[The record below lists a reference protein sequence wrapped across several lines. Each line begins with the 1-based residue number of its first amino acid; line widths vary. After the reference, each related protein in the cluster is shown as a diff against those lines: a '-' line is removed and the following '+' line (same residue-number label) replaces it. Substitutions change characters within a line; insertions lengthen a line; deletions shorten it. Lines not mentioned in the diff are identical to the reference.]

1 MFCPHLLVG
10 LAGSLVVYK
19 APKNGLLEWA
29 RERAEGEDRWA
40 IGEKGGEGAGG
51 HGVGEGWACQSGPR
65 PPTPT
70 LQGSIGFCLP
80 KLCCRVH
87 KQADVSEEGVWCGSV
102 CLFQDSISAEIQ
114 AGSKFVL
121 CSPSSHSGFWGSSDT
136 LTLHVYAMWWHWN
149 MDV

>member
-40 IGEKGGEGAGG
+40 KRGCGGRRTWGG
-51 HGVGEGWACQSGPR
+51 GGVSMPKWAKTPNPHPPR
-65 PPTPT
+65 VNRI
-70 LQGSIGFCLP
+70 L

-136 LTLHVYAMWWHWN
+136 LMLHVYAMCWHWN
-149 MDV
+149 MV